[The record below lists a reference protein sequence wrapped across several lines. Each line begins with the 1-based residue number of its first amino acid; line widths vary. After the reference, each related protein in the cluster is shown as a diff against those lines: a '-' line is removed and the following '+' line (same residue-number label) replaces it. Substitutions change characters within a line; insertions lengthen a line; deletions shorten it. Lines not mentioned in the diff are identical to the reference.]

1 MFASLGVSVRAMLCG
16 DWVAAVLKIRSQ
28 CTVRVRRLQQRRQSD
43 LNFDDPSSID
53 RHCKTD

>member
-1 MFASLGVSVRAMLCG
+1 MLCG